1 MRKTRC
7 HVGLLVL
14 WLSVGLLAHDGHVH
28 HTIMGVVQS
37 VAKTQIVITAT
48 DGTRTTLA
56 LNEKTKFLRGTRTVA
71 ASELRAGERVAVGV
85 ATAKEPY
92 VAVDVRLASSSPGGK
107 LRP

>member
-1 MRKTRC
+1 
-7 HVGLLVL
+7 L
-14 WLSVGLLAHDGHVH
+14 
-28 HTIMGVVQS
+28 GVVQS
-37 VAKTQIVITAT
+37 VTKTLIVITAT
-48 DGTRTTLA
+48 DGTRTTIA

-92 VAVDVRLASSSPGGK
+92 VAVEVRLAASLPGGPK